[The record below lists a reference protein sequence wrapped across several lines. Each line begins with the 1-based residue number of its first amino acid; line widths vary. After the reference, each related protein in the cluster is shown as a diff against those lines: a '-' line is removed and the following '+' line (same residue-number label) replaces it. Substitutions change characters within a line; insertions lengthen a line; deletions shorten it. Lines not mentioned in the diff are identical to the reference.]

1 MIKTQ
6 VTQKQIK
13 NGFSKVIA
21 ISYCGA
27 QYLLT
32 YQNALYYTCSKMYGW
47 RADVYIISNDIA
59 IVTGYAPFGNISP
72 DYSKLQEYENKAAAV
87 YNTVRNYEDCRDI
100 VNGYLNEFIKEVI
113 KEVKTK

>member
-27 QYLLT
+27 QHLLK
-32 YQNALYYTCSKMYGW
+32 YQNAQYYTYSKIYGW

-72 DYSKLQEYENKAAAV
+72 DYSRLQEYENKAASV
-87 YNTVRNYEDCRDI
+87 YNTVNRYEDRREI
-100 VNGYLNEFIKEVI
+100 VNGYLNEFIKECT
-113 KEVKTK
+113 KEI